1 MRPVNIHEAKSRLS
15 ELVQKAEAGE
25 EVVIARAGKPVAK
38 LVPLPKVDRSKLFGM
53 LKGQIWVAPDFD
65 DPDPEF
71 ERLFYDGPIFPEDE
85 GSAGA

>member
-1 MRPVNIHEAKSRLS
+1 MKPVNIHEAKSRLS

-53 LKGQIWVAPDFD
+53 FKGQISVPADIHD
-65 DPDPEF
+65 GDE
-71 ERLFYDGPIFPEDE
+71 EIEKLFNEGPVFPENE
-85 GSAGA
+85 K